1 MAKDRLPQRLA
12 DNLLA
17 RSSAQ
22 LGEVEA
28 FVDRLG
34 VPERALVRAAMA
46 ASEPAFAAVWGNPED
61 AAYDLL

>member
-1 MAKDRLPQRLA
+1 MVEDRLPQRLA

-34 VPERALVRAAMA
+34 LSERALVRAAMA
-46 ASEPAFAAVWGNPED
+46 ASQPAFAAIWGNRED